1 MPISYWL
8 TKLPKEYAE
17 LAKHYYK
24 THGLDYKVNS
34 LHDAILHM
42 DAWTGAD
49 EGEQFWYAVSGYGYG
64 KCALPPIPNSTPKP
78 PEPHSKPIIEWL
90 RELPEPYYM
99 LAIKNYGEDCT
110 IDEEVDNLDD
120 AIRSMVEWEDTK
132 EGIEFWEAV
141 CSWANKESPNLPK
154 IPLTP
159 TRIQEMVESKTP
171 ESLAQIIVDQEKLI
185 HSLQDHIKCADNALG
200 RASKFA
206 KKLKAKVKHLKQTH
220 RDKGDGISICLTEI
234 QSILNKANQINQ

>member
-64 KCALPPIPNSTPKP
+64 KCALPPIPNSTPKTLEAIMP
-78 PEPHSKPIIEWL
+78 DRLIGDDFVEMFIETPKP
-90 RELPEPYYM
+90 
-99 LAIKNYGEDCT
+99 
-110 IDEEVDNLDD
+110 
-120 AIRSMVEWEDTK
+120 
-132 EGIEFWEAV
+132 
-141 CSWANKESPNLPK
+141 
-154 IPLTP
+154 P
-159 TRIQEMVESKTP
+159 TRIQEMSESKTP
-171 ESLAQIIVDQEKLI
+171 ESLAHIIVDQEKLI
-185 HSLQDHIKCADNALG
+185 HSLQDRIKHADNALG

-234 QSILNKANQINQ
+234 QSILNKAKQINQQP